1 MKNKLT
7 KLQKNKLQGISDLEK
22 ADLHYKIWNQSDDDF
37 AFSKIFRMDAQSR
50 EMIAFVTNLVRRTNV
65 YVSPTYK
72 EWVQKKEDLQLMII
86 SLTHQLNRRIFGNS
100 YKRKKKSIG
109 VVPFIETKSKAGN
122 PVDPHVHLCIRVP
135 DQLLENKRNLNSL
148 VKLSHNRTR
157 FSDHQIDIQIQNENK
172 KRLAQYNLKESVDTL
187 DMKTLIMTNSE
198 HHVSDKSFA
207 H

>member
-172 KRLAQYNLKESVDTL
+172 KNENKKRLAQYNLNDLSDT
-187 DMKTLIMTNSE
+187 
-198 HHVSDKSFA
+198 
-207 H
+207 